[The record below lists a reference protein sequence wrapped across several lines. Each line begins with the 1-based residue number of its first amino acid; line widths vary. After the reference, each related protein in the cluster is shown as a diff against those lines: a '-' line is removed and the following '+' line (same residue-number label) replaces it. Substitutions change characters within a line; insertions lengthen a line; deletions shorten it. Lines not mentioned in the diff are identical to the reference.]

1 MSIPKEQLKIIDKLG
16 NPIDIDELIN
26 NLIHENEKVL
36 VNDEIGIIIYVA
48 DLDLFSLKYLDNG
61 LILAEK
67 IFQIKRNRFG
77 TKLVRHQIGNSV
89 FSMTSDTVFLIK
101 EGDYIR
107 KIRAESLQPGMILE
121 SGEKVYS

>member
-1 MSIPKEQLKIIDKLG
+1 MSIPKEQIKIIDILG

-26 NLIHENEKVL
+26 NLIHNNERVL

-48 DLDLFSLKYLDNG
+48 DLELFSLKYLDNS

-67 IFQIKRNRFG
+67 IFQIKRNRYG
-77 TKLVRHQIGNSV
+77 TKLVRHQIGNSIY
-89 FSMTSDTVFLIK
+89 SMTSDTIFLIK
-101 EGDYIR
+101 EDDYIR
-107 KIRAESLQPGMILE
+107 KIRAESLQPGMILK